1 MKRDPSQKALR
12 QEWRYALCRALMWG
26 AISIIVIF
34 DLIFLFTVHCAEIE
48 GLLTCSQG
56 ISWVGLR

>member
-1 MKRDPSQKALR
+1 MKQNPSEEALR
-12 QEWRYALCRALMWG
+12 QEGRCAICRALLWG
-26 AISIIVIF
+26 ALSIIVIF

-48 GLLTCSQG
+48 GVVTCDWG